1 MWVIISPLKP
11 IAAYILKSYPFLFQI
26 VVLDLSLRTII
37 TQNQVYEFVICSFN
51 IIAAVGISMGCNF
64 INLTMQFNEIDFLAL
79 RKFELTTVV
88 LQIGIIVCNAV
99 LPPNQNIV
107 VMIMNICMTA
117 LATFQHL
124 HKYEYE
130 LIRKMSL
137 FYNLLL
143 CYISAGSLIYYFTG
157 IPLDSTKMLFMEVS
171 AVALSYL
178 LASCIN

>member
-1 MWVIISPLKP
+1 
-11 IAAYILKSYPFLFQI
+11 
-26 VVLDLSLRTII
+26 
-37 TQNQVYEFVICSFN
+37 
-51 IIAAVGISMGCNF
+51 
-64 INLTMQFNEIDFLAL
+64 
-79 RKFELTTVV
+79 
-88 LQIGIIVCNAV
+88 
-99 LPPNQNIV
+99 
-107 VMIMNICMTA
+107 
-117 LATFQHL
+117 
-124 HKYEYE
+124 